1 MTIHRFRTQ
10 VLPSTEIDIV
20 APRFSI
26 SSVHNIGV
34 WLVDDSGAT
43 GFGYGYV
50 FDANSAAAV
59 QQLLDS
65 FAHAYVGSEPQELRK
80 TRSKLLT
87 KQVNFLGMRGLARLA
102 ASVLDMAAWDLLCR
116 THDTNLLGL
125 IGAERTEL
133 PTFSA
138 SGLWAEIPPDELAEI
153 AKRRAAEL
161 DTPFAKMWVNSKDIE
176 LEYDRI
182 VAARE
187 ALGPEGGLIVDA
199 AQAYDW
205 RTAAE
210 LANRIED
217 LDILWFEDPI
227 EYEDIDGLRRLAD
240 STSMRLGAG
249 EHVYG
254 LDHLKQHLDTGALQF
269 HVLDLERIG
278 GITDFLAAAALCEA
292 YRVELASHCYPHIST
307 QVLATARTG
316 SWVELA
322 PLWDHL
328 FGEPDV
334 HDGVVRVDTASV
346 GTGVHL
352 PEPPV

>member
-1 MTIHRFRTQ
+1 MTITRFRTQ
-10 VLPSTEIDIV
+10 VLPTTEIDIV

-34 WLVDDSGAT
+34 WLVDGDGAT

-50 FDANSAAAV
+50 FDPNSAAAV
-59 QQLLDS
+59 QSLLDS
-65 FAHAYVGSEPQELRK
+65 FAPAYVGSEPHELRQV
-80 TRSKLLT
+80 RSKRLM
-87 KQVNFLGMRGLARLA
+87 KQVNFVGIRGLARLA

-125 IGAERTEL
+125 VGAERTEIR
-133 PTFSA
+133 TFSA

-153 AKRRAAEL
+153 AKRRAEEL
-161 DTPFAKMWVNSKDIE
+161 RTPFAKMWVNSKDLGWE
-176 LEYDRI
+176 RERI
-182 VAARE
+182 IAARE
-187 ALGPEGGLIVDA
+187 VLGPDGGLIVDA

-210 LANRIED
+210 LANRMED

-227 EYEDIDGLRRLAD
+227 EYEDIEGLRRLAD

-322 PLWDHL
+322 PLWDHI

-334 HDGVVRVDTASV
+334 HDGMVRIDPKSV
-346 GTGVHL
+346 GTGVFL
-352 PEPPV
+352 PEPPS

>member
-1 MTIHRFRTQ
+1 VTVTRFRTQ
-10 VLPSTEIDIV
+10 VLPTTEIDIV

-34 WLVDDSGAT
+34 WLVDDSGVT

-50 FDANSAAAV
+50 FDPNSAAAV
-59 QQLLDS
+59 QLLLDS
-65 FAHAYVGSEPQELRK
+65 FAPAYVGSDPQELRK
-80 TRSKLLT
+80 VRSTLLT

-125 IGAERTEL
+125 VGAERTVL

-138 SGLWAEIPPDELAEI
+138 SGLWAEIPPAELAEI
-153 AKRRAAEL
+153 AARRAKEL
-161 DTPFAKMWVNSKDIE
+161 GTPFAKMWVNSTDLGWE
-176 LEYDRI
+176 VERI

-187 ALGPEGGLIVDA
+187 ALGPDGGLIVDA

-205 RTAAE
+205 RTAAK

-227 EYEDIDGLRRLAD
+227 EYEDIDGLRSLAA

-292 YRVELASHCYPHIST
+292 YRVELASHCYPHISA
-307 QVLATARTG
+307 QVLATARAG

-322 PLWDHL
+322 PLWDHI

-334 HDGVVRVDTASV
+334 RDGNVHIDVTSV

-352 PEPPV
+352 DEPAA